1 MKKPLLVNLLLL
13 LAICACGRDESPV
26 AIPNPVPEK
35 PDVSIVIANCRT
47 LQAAVEQ
54 FAEEN
59 SGIFPTGVDADTS
72 LAGNTVLDLLPESGL
87 LDNPF
92 TKTQTVPLNGAADSS
107 GEVGY
112 EPVRE
117 NDWNV
122 GYLITGF
129 GEDSLVSELTNI
141 GSVEEAKVRA
151 SCLMVQKAAE
161 DYVARYGDEYPS
173 EMADDD
179 LSNPICRLIP
189 GRYIENPFTGIQGVP
204 APHTASSPGEIGY
217 LVITQNGERTGF
229 VVTGFGAD
237 SIIVALTNL
246 EVSSTDA
253 IVVSDSRTLQRSAE
267 GYAALH
273 GSLYPNTIEC
283 PAGVEYEVVSA
294 GGRNIGYKISG
305 FGGNAKIIELTN
317 IESPEETTVR
327 LECLVLKYAVEQ
339 FAAMSDG
346 RFPEDVDVDTTP
358 GGQTV
363 IDLLP
368 GAQLLENPYAG
379 NRDNPRN
386 YSASLPGEIGYA
398 VVQSYI
404 DEDPCAPPVD
414 EGYVITGYAG
424 KSIEVAI
431 TNLELPPGE
440 AIVLSHCRTVQ
451 LAVERWAAL
460 NGGLYPSDVDS
471 HVTPGGQTV
480 VDLLPG
486 GSYLVNPFTR
496 AATEPVNGHAANAGE
511 VGYVPNTWNGE
522 NGGYAITGTGRES
535 GATIR
540 WLVRDYCPA
549 RVHR

>member
-1 MKKPLLVNLLLL
+1 MKKLLLINLLLL
-13 LAICACGRDESPV
+13 LAICGCSREEDPV
-26 AIPNPVPEK
+26 DIPKPTPEK
-35 PDVSIVIANCRT
+35 PDVSIVVANCRT
-47 LQAAVEQ
+47 LQTAVEQ

-59 SGIFPTGVDADTS
+59 DGVFPGSVDADTS

-141 GSVEEAKVRA
+141 GSPEEAKVRA
-151 SCLMVQKAAE
+151 NCLIVQKAAE
-161 DYVARYGDEYPS
+161 DCAARYGAGYPS
-173 EMADDD
+173 EVCDED
-179 LSNPICRLIP
+179 LSNPISYYLRGYRL
-189 GRYIENPFTGIQGVP
+189 ENPFTGIEGVP
-204 APHTASSPGEIGY
+204 TPHTASSPGEIGY
-217 LVITQNGERTGF
+217 VAITRNGERNGF

-237 SIIVALTNL
+237 SVIIALTNL
-246 EVSSTDA
+246 EISSKDA
-253 IVVSDSRTLQRSAE
+253 IVVSDSRTLQRTVE
-267 GYAALH
+267 QYAAQN

-283 PAGVEYEVVSA
+283 PAGVEYEVVAA

-305 FGGNAKIIELTN
+305 FGEDAKVIELTN
-317 IESPEETTVR
+317 IESPEEATVR
-327 LECLVLKYAVEQ
+327 LECLVLKYAIEQ

-379 NRDNPRN
+379 NRDNPKN

-398 VVQSYI
+398 VVQSHP
-404 DEDPCAPPVD
+404 DEDPCVPPVD

-431 TNLELPPGE
+431 TNLDFPPGE

-451 LAVERWAAL
+451 LAVERWAVL
-460 NGGLYPSDVDS
+460 NGGLYPSDVDC
-471 HVTPGGQTV
+471 HATPGGQTV

-486 GSYLVNPFTR
+486 RSYLVNPFTR

-511 VGYVPNTWNGE
+511 IGYVPNTWNGE
-522 NGGYAITGTGRES
+522 NGGYAITGTGREA

-540 WLVRDYCPA
+540 WLVKDYCPA
-549 RVHR
+549 RAHR

>member
-1 MKKPLLVNLLLL
+1 MRNLLIINL
-13 LAICACGRDESPV
+13 LALMTVCACSRDESPV
-26 AIPNPVPEK
+26 AIPKPAPEK

-54 FAEEN
+54 FAQEN
-59 SGIFPTGVDADTS
+59 RGTFPSSVDADTS
-72 LAGNTVLDLLPESGL
+72 LAGNTVLNLLPKSGL

-92 TKTQTVPLNGAADSS
+92 TKTPTVPLNGAADSS

-112 EPVRE
+112 EPIRE

-129 GEDSLVSELTNI
+129 GEDSLVAELTNI
-141 GSVEEAKVRA
+141 GSHEEAKVKA
-151 SCLMVQKAAE
+151 LCLIVQKAAE
-161 DYVARYGDEYPS
+161 ECAAQYGAGYPS
-173 EMADDD
+173 EICDDD
-179 LSNPICRLIP
+179 LSNPISYYLRGYHL
-189 GRYIENPFTGIQGVP
+189 ENPFTGIEGAPV
-204 APHTASSPGEIGY
+204 PHTASSPGEIGY
-217 LVITQNGERTGF
+217 VAITQNGERNGF

-237 SIIVALTNL
+237 SVIIALTNL
-246 EVSSTDA
+246 EISSVDA

-267 GYAALH
+267 EYAALH
-273 GSLYPNTIEC
+273 GSLYPNSIEC
-283 PAGVEYEVVSA
+283 PARVEYEVVSA

-305 FGGNAKIIELTN
+305 FGGNAKVIELTN
-317 IESPEETTVR
+317 IESPDEATVR

-339 FAAMSDG
+339 FAAMSGG
-346 RFPEDVDVDTTP
+346 RFPEDVDVDATP

-363 IDLLP
+363 LDLLP
-368 GAQLLENPYAG
+368 GAQLLENSYTG
-379 NRDNPRN
+379 SRDNPRN

-398 VVQSYI
+398 VVQSYP

-431 TNLELPPGE
+431 TNLECPPGE
-440 AIVLSHCRTVQ
+440 AVVLSHCRTVQ
-451 LAVERWAAL
+451 LAVERWAVL
-460 NGGLYPSDVDS
+460 NGGLYPSDVDT

-496 AATEPVNGHAANAGE
+496 AATEPVNAHAVNSGE
-511 VGYVPNTWNGE
+511 IGYVPNIWNGE
-522 NGGYAITGTGRES
+522 NGGYAITGAGREA

-540 WLVRDYCPA
+540 WLVKDYCPA
-549 RVHR
+549 RAHR